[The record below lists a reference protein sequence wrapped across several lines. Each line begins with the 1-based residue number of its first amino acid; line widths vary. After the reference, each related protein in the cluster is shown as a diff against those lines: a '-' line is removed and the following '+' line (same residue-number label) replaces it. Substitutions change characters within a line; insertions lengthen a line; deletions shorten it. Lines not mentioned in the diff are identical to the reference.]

1 MWPHLI
7 AAKLWKASNNKFE
20 IVDNE
25 PAALCLARQNF
36 EHHHQSLEWRKPQFN
51 KPYCTSWQ
59 TPQKKHMT
67 VQWHPV
73 RFQDHAATSLPQALP
88 TDPVH
93 GQRFHCYS
101 DSARCA
107 SKVFLIVVTRCSAS
121 CASASNNV
129 ALVVCSVCFLPDF
142 CICRAY
148 QDIQAPPKLI
158 SGPGATLLLAPLL
171 ESNIPHFRLFFGRK
185 NLTRDKEVQ
194 KMF

>member
-1 MWPHLI
+1 
-7 AAKLWKASNNKFE
+7 
-20 IVDNE
+20 
-25 PAALCLARQNF
+25 
-36 EHHHQSLEWRKPQFN
+36 
-51 KPYCTSWQ
+51 
-59 TPQKKHMT
+59 MT
-67 VQWHPV
+67 VQWQPV

-142 CICRAY
+142 AFVVHTRISRH
-148 QDIQAPPKLI
+148 PPNPYW
-158 SGPGATLLLAPLL
+158 SRCHSAAGATARKR
-171 ESNIPHFRLFFGRK
+171 STPHFRMVFRCCHYGHCHLQRQPHH
-185 NLTRDKEVQ
+185 LSSSSLSPTCMV
-194 KMF
+194 